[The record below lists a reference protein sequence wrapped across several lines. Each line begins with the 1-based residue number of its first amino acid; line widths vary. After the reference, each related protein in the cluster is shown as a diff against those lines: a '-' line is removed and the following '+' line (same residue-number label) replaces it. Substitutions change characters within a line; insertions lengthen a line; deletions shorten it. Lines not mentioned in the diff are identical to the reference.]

1 MSDVGMLD
9 ERKADILNAVI
20 EVFTETGQPVG
31 SSVIESLDT
40 FDVSSATIRNDM
52 SFLESEGFLTQP
64 HTSAGRIPTQKGYR
78 EFVDRL
84 DSHGISPGKE
94 TKAVSSFFSQ
104 MQGEIEEVL
113 KETAG
118 LLSRL
123 TDYAAVV
130 VDSNED
136 QATVISAELHR
147 ISTNTCLFVC
157 VLSNQQ
163 VLKHGVESGE
173 QVTDADIDSANQV
186 IRQLLIGQSLGVKLE
201 PAALKPSVAKDLAVA
216 AIDWVSTVT
225 TDSERVFVDG
235 THRVVNAFEAVES
248 VGKVLHILEQQLVV
262 ATLLAEVTSQG
273 VSVTIGEES
282 GRPRLADCSL
292 VVSPYQIDGEQA
304 GSIAVLGP
312 TRMNYPQAI
321 SAVAAVSAQ
330 LGDRLSEG

>member
-1 MSDVGMLD
+1 MLD
-9 ERKADILNAVI
+9 ERKADILKAVI

-31 SSVIESLDT
+31 SSAIEALET
-40 FDVSSATIRNDM
+40 FSVSSATIRNDM
-52 SFLESEGFLTQP
+52 AYLESEGFLAQP
-64 HTSAGRIPTQKGYR
+64 HTSAGRVPTQKGYR
-78 EFVDRL
+78 QFVDRL
-84 DSHGISPGKE
+84 DPNDVRPGRE
-94 TKAVSSFFSQ
+94 TKAVSDFFSQ

-136 QATVISAELHR
+136 PATVISSELLR
-147 ISTNTCLFVC
+147 LSTNTCLFVC

-163 VLKHGVESGE
+163 VLKHAVESGI
-173 QVTDADIDSANQV
+173 QISDADLQSANQ
-186 IRQLLIGQSLGVKLE
+186 ILRDLLIGNTIGAELTKTTTEQTAAAKLATAAVDWLG
-201 PAALKPSVAKDLAVA
+201 AADS
-216 AIDWVSTVT
+216 
-225 TDSERVFVDG
+225 DSERVFVDG

-262 ATLLAEVTSQG
+262 ATLLAEVTSKG